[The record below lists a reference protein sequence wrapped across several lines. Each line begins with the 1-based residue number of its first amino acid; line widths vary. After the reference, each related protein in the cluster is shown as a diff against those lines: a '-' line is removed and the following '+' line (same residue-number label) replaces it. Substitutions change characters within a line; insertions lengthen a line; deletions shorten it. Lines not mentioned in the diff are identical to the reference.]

1 MWLVKL
7 GAQRRLGKRSEV
19 GEENRCEHA
28 QCEKAP
34 LVY

>member
-1 MWLVKL
+1 MWLVEL
-7 GAQRRLGKRSEV
+7 AALRRLGKRREV

>member
-1 MWLVKL
+1 MWLVNL
-7 GAQRRLGKRSEV
+7 GALRRWDKRREV